1 MRGSDGMQEGL
12 FTVAKLEDFVPAD
25 HPLRPI
31 RLLVN
36 EALAQLNGLFNAIYA
51 DSGRASIAP
60 EKLLRAMLIQVFF
73 SVRSE
78 RQLMEQVRYNLLYR
92 WFIGLAIDDEV
103 WDHSSFSKNRDRL
116 LEHAVVERFFTEVM
130 TLADKRNLLSKEHFS
145 VDGTLIQAW
154 ASHKSFTPKD
164 GSSDDANSG
173 GGSGGRNVQADW
185 KGKRRSNDTHA
196 STTDPD
202 ARLFRKSDK
211 GAAVLAFQGHVL
223 MENRSGLVV
232 GAVVTHADGLGERAA
247 ALAMLDALPGK
258 RARTIAADKAYD
270 TRDFI
275 AACRARRVTPHVAA
289 NDTRNGGSAIDGR
302 TTRHSGYAASQT
314 IRKRIE
320 EHFGWG
326 KTVGHIR
333 QTLYRGIRRVD
344 QHFKLTMTA
353 SNIVRMARMFGAAPQ
368 GAMQ

>member
-1 MRGSDGMQEGL
+1 MRGTDGMQEAL

-36 EALAQLNGLFNAIYA
+36 EALVQLNGLFNGIYA

-130 TLADKRNLLSKEHFS
+130 SLADKRKLLSKEHFS

-164 GSSDDANSG
+164 GSSDDANG
-173 GGSGGRNVQADW
+173 GGSGGRNAQADW

-211 GAAVLAFQGHVL
+211 SAAVLAFQGHVL

-232 GAVVTHADGLGERAA
+232 GAVVTHADGFGERAA

-258 RARTIAADKAYD
+258 RVRTIAADKAYD

-275 AACRARRVTPHVAA
+275 DACRRRRVTPHVAA
-289 NDTRNGGSAIDGR
+289 NDTRIGGSAIDGR
-302 TTRHSGYAASQT
+302 TTRHSGYAISQT
-314 IRKRIE
+314 VRKRIE

-353 SNIVRMARMFGAAPQ
+353 SNIVRMARMFSATAQ
-368 GAMQ
+368 GATR